1 MANLTHSLNF
11 YRMFIARFLDIIN
24 HKQIKAY
31 KVDLRLDL
39 EIGEHEVKKLRR
51 FTESVNSTYHLD
63 FMSDV
68 TEILKSMMLRAHDYH
83 SCSKTLNLS
92 DRVVSRKSVDHGID
106 STWSI
111 VSIIDQMPVRQV
123 CEVLVGLL
131 VSLFFFISFCTFK
144 QASKINNIMISI
156 WNVKLFCSKLILHVN
171 RSN

>member
-1 MANLTHSLNF
+1 MHESTTNMANLTHSLNF

-68 TEILKSMMLRAHDYH
+68 TEILKGMMLRAHDSH
-83 SCSKTLNLS
+83 LC
-92 DRVVSRKSVDHGID
+92 KSVDHGIN
-106 STWSI
+106 STWS
-111 VSIIDQMPVRQV
+111 VVAFIDQMPVRQV
-123 CEVLVGLL
+123 CEVLVGLW
-131 VSLFFFISFCTFK
+131 VSLFFYISFCTFE
-144 QASKINNIMISI
+144 
-156 WNVKLFCSKLILHVN
+156 
-171 RSN
+171 